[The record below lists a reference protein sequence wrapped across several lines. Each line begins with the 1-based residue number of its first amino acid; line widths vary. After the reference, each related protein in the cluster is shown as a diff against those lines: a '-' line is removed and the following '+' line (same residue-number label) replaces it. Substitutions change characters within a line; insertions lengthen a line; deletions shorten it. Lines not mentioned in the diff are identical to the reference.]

1 MYYAHSTYAEMC
13 LLVVH
18 LQVESVSKVQKFI
31 LSGFCQEFE
40 RETNE
45 APVTGSVWQAP
56 VTGWL
61 RPEQLRIGPGTQ
73 GTQGTQGIAWLRLQ
87 HPL

>member
-1 MYYAHSTYAEMC
+1 MC